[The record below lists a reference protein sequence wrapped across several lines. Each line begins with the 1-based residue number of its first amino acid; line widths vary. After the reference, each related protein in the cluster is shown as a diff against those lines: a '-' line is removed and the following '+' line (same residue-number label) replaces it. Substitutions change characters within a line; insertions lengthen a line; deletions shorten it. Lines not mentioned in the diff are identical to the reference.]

1 METFFVPP
9 TTARLTR
16 HPTFHQSK
24 AKARGQELKTPPL
37 STSEGGIVFDDETM
51 RWLEQ
56 YPQDPELVPLM
67 TDLRAGGQNDDFIL
81 SDVGLLYLRP
91 DEQDPSAAAL
101 LVPPNGV
108 IRREVLQDAHIAED
122 GKHKQYQT
130 MVNEM
135 GEIFWWAGMQDD
147 IELEIAT
154 CQVCAKNGN
163 EGPGVQGLKVGD
175 HGTGDSRSMY
185 TGVTG
190 WSKEDT
196 AEERERE
203 MAAEMAIAI
212 RRADDDAKRQW
223 GGT

>member
-1 METFFVPP
+1 
-9 TTARLTR
+9 
-16 HPTFHQSK
+16 
-24 AKARGQELKTPPL
+24 
-37 STSEGGIVFDDETM
+37 
-51 RWLEQ
+51 
-56 YPQDPELVPLM
+56 
-67 TDLRAGGQNDDFIL
+67 
-81 SDVGLLYLRP
+81 
-91 DEQDPSAAAL
+91 
-101 LVPPNGV
+101 
-108 IRREVLQDAHIAED
+108 
-122 GKHKQYQT
+122 